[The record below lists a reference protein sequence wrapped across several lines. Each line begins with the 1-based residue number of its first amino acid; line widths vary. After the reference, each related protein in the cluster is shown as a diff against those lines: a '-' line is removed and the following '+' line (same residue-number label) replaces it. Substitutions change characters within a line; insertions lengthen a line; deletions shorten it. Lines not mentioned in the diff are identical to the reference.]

1 MCLLW
6 YFLGVFL
13 CRRSLGMAEQFIN
26 LDRKFNRVPT
36 LEGDDKDLSD
46 FSRLSGSQNKTWCQ
60 LLDYPRVIILAEAG
74 AGKTEEIRHQ
84 AQKLKNFGKYSFFLR
99 IEYIHN
105 NFELAFEPEGCDK
118 EQLKEWLASEDKAYF
133 FLDSVDES
141 KLKSERDFTSAI
153 KSFKNVIG
161 NALERTQVFI
171 TSRASAWRAT
181 TDLNFVN
188 RELCNKSES
197 DSKEELEKQFKVYS
211 LENFSTDEIKI
222 FSNKFG
228 IKDPDEFVV
237 QLRERE
243 VEGFANRPLDLIDL
257 VKFRNTHHRIGSR
270 LELVQY
276 SITTKLSI
284 DKVDRELTNLSPAK
298 LMEGAEEIA
307 AAMVF
312 CKQSNVANMGCE
324 QSEDV
329 LNVEEILKDWTPK
342 EVETLLSRPI
352 FELSKYGTSRFNHR
366 IIREYLAAQ
375 WIKKRVDKKSI
386 SHAQLFELFYKNIY
400 YVEVL
405 IPSLKPILAWYVLLD
420 RDFENTVISRSP
432 EVFIDGG
439 DSSQLPVETRKQL
452 ISKFC
457 QLYSRKE
464 QCYISFDSA
473 AIKRFSSPEMGD
485 LIRHL
490 LTEYYSYKDLRQILL
505 QIAESSSMKEC
516 LEIALEMS
524 LDSSVDPV
532 SLTFALR
539 IIKENSEPDFF
550 SSHSLKV
557 LNAIPKASDRL
568 FSVVVSELGLVLPL
582 ELFLRTI
589 TSLDMSEKR
598 SSHEINYYIERFTEE
613 LDLENSIKALNFIHP
628 LVDETPYMNKFRCNI
643 SEKYEWLVGVFQRL
657 LVNIICHKRLDDIS
671 NQVLDSLSKASTY
684 DKNSY
689 HSDGKLNDKL
699 RELVIS
705 WNELSYSL
713 FWYEV
718 GTSRARLKSEE
729 EKTGR
734 ERPLNRWFQVGCFG
748 KFWGFKYSDLDSVL
762 GWVDSK
768 ELMDDRFVALS
779 LAWEIVKEE
788 GRKPSD
794 EEKLDSVSVRLD
806 GAVELLDNFRN
817 PKRQD
822 WEVKEEIRQKKYIE
836 GQAREEEK
844 SKKNAKE
851 WVEYLNENLNYI
863 DSLKLAPTGGIN
875 NSQLHLYSR
884 LSNHSIDRNSYL
896 VDDCSPLV
904 EEFGEEIASRFSK
917 FLVSY
922 WKCFEDNILISEG
935 SKRNSTT
942 YATIMALCGIEI
954 ENKINPNWVDGISSK
969 EATSATRLSLCE
981 LNSIPSWMSKVYE
994 KYPDEVL
1001 SVYVACL
1008 EWCFK
1013 DTSDND
1019 DASFILDKLVRSC
1032 DYLHNDIASPICQ
1045 LLEKNKISKYRLQKQ
1060 SLWLLSLSNLNDTR
1074 LTELAKFKFK
1084 SEPETKLVYMWWALY
1099 IATEQNGAIRLF
1111 ERRLEVLPDNDATGL
1126 AINTINCLN
1135 DKRGFGALT
1144 NREKHMNVANLHAL
1158 YVLMHKYI
1166 REEDDIDRV
1175 GGGVYSPTAR
1185 DDAQDARNSLFSALK
1200 YIPGKES
1207 YNALRSIARMWV
1219 DKPWKESW
1227 IEHMAIERAATD
1239 GDSKPMSEDDFVN
1252 YSEKTNKEESQ
1263 KLEINVGGN
1272 LELNNSAIGNEVNGL
1287 NITETVTESTL
1298 SNPPEKE
1305 WHETFFGKIL
1315 IGVVI
1320 GVFLMVIS
1328 WMVKK

>member
-1 MCLLW
+1 
-6 YFLGVFL
+6 
-13 CRRSLGMAEQFIN
+13 MAEQFIN